1 VRYQNLNVAAEKAN
15 LNPTQK
21 EQVATLSSLLDTHR
35 NLLDLPQKQAQQK
48 YATLPDDQQRALVDT
63 FGNEPDK
70 PKKGFF
76 ESAARYSGI
85 YWTFKALNKVA
96 QVTDRTFRFGQ
107 IVLEETL
114 GDKPRGLT
122 KTSEAWKEAGETGE
136 LVFNPSRIKKAEAK
150 YGADRIAVA
159 IKADSGMPLDEIQAT
174 GTPTQ
179 QKIAAEAAQNRDP
192 LFQDAIDSVKAAK
205 YSPGRLLANALLPE
219 SLEGS
224 GPLYKGVSGFTDAT
238 YRIYTDPTLIL
249 GKAKK
254 IYDVANYALFKIV
267 GSPQNV
273 DRVFRNPSV
282 VKFFDTYGSELE
294 KLDVAR
300 KSGNIT
306 AATETSNVIK
316 RLAPEF
322 GPVAVDEFIKA
333 GVKNAETAKNYLA
346 NHADVA
352 AILKGQPARGTPLIP
367 RLDLSRQARVA
378 VFTGANKLFNIDKV
392 GQKIVTALYGSEPQ
406 YEDII
411 LVLQP
416 RPSKLAL

>member
-1 VRYQNLNVAAEKAN
+1 
-15 LNPTQK
+15 
-21 EQVATLSSLLDTHR
+21 LDTHR

-282 VKFFDTYGSELE
+282 VKFFDTYGAKYGLMGMGGYFTDTPSIASEYASTGQGKTPTVYKTYLNIKNPIDMDAVVGATNVKKWEEAFPDVEFANGDTPKGKSLE
-294 KLDVAR
+294 EAGAVVESYISLNLANP
-300 KSGNIT
+300 SALFSAPI
-306 AATETSNVIK
+306 ASPIIENVITHETYIS
-316 RLAPEF
+316 RMVLA
-322 GPVAVDEFIKA
+322 
-333 GVKNAETAKNYLA
+333 
-346 NHADVA
+346 
-352 AILKGQPARGTPLIP
+352 
-367 RLDLSRQARVA
+367 
-378 VFTGANKLFNIDKV
+378 
-392 GQKIVTALYGSEPQ
+392 
-406 YEDII
+406 
-411 LVLQP
+411 
-416 RPSKLAL
+416 